1 MKRALL
7 GTTALIG
14 AGLGAAAPA
23 AAESPIQLSVGG
35 FFRTAY
41 MVVLDDDDSGPENTF
56 QEPGDDKAEDGV
68 FSDAEIHFV
77 GRTVLDNGLEV
88 GARVELEGED
98 DDSPDGDGDQIDEAW
113 IWFAGGF
120 GEVRIGS
127 DDEALA
133 NSCILPPGGTANFS
147 AFSPNQWGANSLNEL
162 PFAAVSNSACTG
174 VDDRGDAQKIIYF
187 SPLLYG
193 FQLSASYTPNPDVE
207 RHGDGGGAHIGM
219 PPKGFDDNLASLD
232 DPDSDADSDASVYLT
247 YSYQGRDWGLIWGGG
262 ASWEMGTG
270 DSDRFDHDDQDFYQT
285 GLTVDIGRFSIGGAF
300 EYYHDLDSFNRFDI
314 PRAQDH
320 NAWVAGGGIAYAY
333 QAWTFGAQY
342 SYRQD
347 TLRTESFGFD
357 IKNEQVQQRAVATVN
372 YALGPGINLDGEV
385 GYTWRDRDP
394 GTLEGDIEETD
405 DDYDGLEIGIGTA
418 VSF

>member
-1 MKRALL
+1 MKRALR

-14 AGLGAAAPA
+14 ASLCAAAPA
-23 AAESPIQLSVGG
+23 AAETPIQLSVGG

-41 MVVLDDDDSGPENTF
+41 MVVLDDDDSLPENVAP
-56 QEPGDDKAEDGV
+56 EPGDEKTDDGV

-98 DDSPDGDGDQIDEAW
+98 NSGDNGDQVDEAW

-147 AFSPNQWGANSLNEL
+147 AFSPNQWGANSLSSF
-162 PFAAVSNSACTG
+162 PFGNVSNSACTG
-174 VDDRGDAQKIIYF
+174 VDDLGDAQKIIYF
-187 SPLLYG
+187 SPLFHG

-207 RHGDGGGAHIGM
+207 RHGDGGGPHLGM
-219 PPKGFDDNLASLD
+219 PPKSALGDE
-232 DPDSDADSDASVYLT
+232 PDADADASVYLT
-247 YSYQGRDWGLIWGGG
+247 YSHQGRNWGLTWGGG
-262 ASWEMGTG
+262 ASWEMGTD
-270 DSDRFDHDDQDFYQT
+270 DSQFTDFKDQDFYQT
-285 GLTVDIGRFSIGGAF
+285 GLTVDIGRFSIGGVF
-300 EYYHDLDSFNRFDI
+300 EYYHDLNSFESLTVDFTEDL
-314 PRAQDH
+314 
-320 NAWVAGGGIAYAY
+320 NAWVAGGGLAYNY
-333 QAWTFGAQY
+333 RAWTFGAQY

-347 TLRTESFGFD
+347 TFRRDFGVGD
-357 IKNEQVQQRAVATVN
+357 DLKIEQVQQRAVATVN
-372 YALGPGINLDGEV
+372 YALGPGINLDGQV
-385 GYTWRDRDP
+385 GYTWRDFDP
-394 GTLEGDIEETD
+394 ENEFFAGD
-405 DDYDGLEIGIGTA
+405 DDYDGLEFGIGSA

>member
-41 MVVLDDDDSGPENTF
+41 MVVLDDDDGSPERFNP
-56 QEPGDDKAEDGV
+56 EPGNEKAEDGV

-98 DDSPDGDGDQIDEAW
+98 DSDDQIDEAW

-120 GEVRIGS
+120 GEFRIGS

-147 AFSPNQWGANSLNEL
+147 AFSPNQWGANSLNSF
-162 PFAAVSNSACTG
+162 PFGTFSNSACTG

-187 SPLLYG
+187 SPLFHG
-193 FQLSASYTPNPDVE
+193 FQLSASYTPNPDAE
-207 RHGDGGGAHIGM
+207 RHGDGVGAHIGM
-219 PPKGFDDNLASLD
+219 PPKGFVDAA

-247 YSYQGRDWGLIWGGG
+247 YSYEGNDWGLTWGGG
-262 ASWEMGTG
+262 ASWEMGTD
-270 DSDRFDHDDQDFYQT
+270 DSVFFNFNDQDFYQT
-285 GLTVDIGRFSIGGAF
+285 GLNVYFGRFSVGGVF
-300 EYYHDLDSFNRFDI
+300 EYYHDLDSFNRLDVPI
-314 PRAQDH
+314 SEDH

-333 QAWTFGAQY
+333 RAWTFGAQY

-347 TLRTESFGFD
+347 TQRTESFGFD
-357 IKNEQVQQRAVATVN
+357 TKTEVVQQRAVGTVN

-385 GYTWRDRDP
+385 GYTWRDFDP
-394 GTLEGDIEETD
+394 ETLFVEGD

>member
-14 AGLGAAAPA
+14 ASLGAAAPA

-41 MVVLDDDDSGPENTF
+41 MVVLDDDNSLPNNVA

-98 DDSPDGDGDQIDEAW
+98 DNDDQIDEAW

-120 GEVRIGS
+120 GEFRIGS

-147 AFSPNQWGANSLNEL
+147 AFSPNQWGANSLGSF
-162 PFAAVSNSACTG
+162 PFGTVSNSACTG

-187 SPLLYG
+187 SPLFHG
-193 FQLSASYTPNPDVE
+193 FQLSASYTPNPDTE
-207 RHGDGGGAHIGM
+207 RHGDGGGAHTGM
-219 PPKGFDDNLASLD
+219 PAKIFGTA
-232 DPDSDADSDASVYLT
+232 DPDADSDASVYLT
-247 YSYQGRDWGLIWGGG
+247 YSYQGRNWGLTWGGG
-262 ASWEMGTG
+262 GSWEMGT
-270 DSDRFDHDDQDFYQT
+270 DSTDFTDFKDQDFYQT
-285 GLTVDIGRFSIGGAF
+285 GLNLDIGRFSIGGVF
-300 EYYHDLDSFNRFDI
+300 EYYNDLNSAESIPFDSATHLD
-314 PRAQDH
+314 
-320 NAWVAGGGIAYAY
+320 AWVAGGGMAYNY
-333 QAWTFGAQY
+333 RAWTFGAQY
-342 SYRQD
+342 SYRED
-347 TLRTESFGFD
+347 TFRTLSNFGD
-357 IKNEQVQQRAVATVN
+357 TKVEQVQQRAVATVN

-385 GYTWRDRDP
+385 GYTWRDWDED
-394 GTLEGDIEETD
+394 TLFESD
-405 DDYDGLEIGIGTA
+405 DDYDGLELGIGSA

>member
-14 AGLGAAAPA
+14 ASLGVAAPA

-41 MVVLDDDDSGPENTF
+41 VVVQDDDNSLPNNVA

-68 FSDAEIHFV
+68 FSDAEIHIV

-98 DDSPDGDGDQIDEAW
+98 DTSPDDDGDQIDEAW

-120 GEVRIGS
+120 GEIRIGS

-133 NSCILPPGGTANFS
+133 NSCVLPPGGTANFS
-147 AFSPNQWGANSLNEL
+147 AFSPNQWGANSLGGF
-162 PFAAVSNSACTG
+162 PFGTVSNSACTG
-174 VDDRGDAQKIIYF
+174 VDDRSDAQKIIYF
-187 SPLLYG
+187 SPLFHG

-207 RHGDGGGAHIGM
+207 RHGDGGGAHVGM
-219 PPKGFDDNLASLD
+219 PPKGALGDDA
-232 DPDSDADSDASVYLT
+232 DADSHASVYLT
-247 YSYQGRDWGLIWGGG
+247 YSYQGRNWGLTWGGG
-262 ASWEMGTG
+262 ASWEIGTD
-270 DSDRFDHDDQDFYQT
+270 DSDFLDFKDQDFYQT
-285 GLTVDIGRFSIGGAF
+285 GLTVDIGRFSIGGVF
-300 EYYHDLDSFNRFDI
+300 EYFHDLNSFETLTVDFREDL
-314 PRAQDH
+314 
-320 NAWVAGGGIAYAY
+320 NAWVAGGGIAYSY
-333 QAWTFGAQY
+333 RAWTFGAQY

-347 TLRTESFGFD
+347 TFRQDFGVGD
-357 IKNEQVQQRAVATVN
+357 IKVEQVQQRAVATVN

-385 GYTWRDRDP
+385 GYTWRDQDP
-394 GTLEGDIEETD
+394 DTLFESD
-405 DDYDGLEIGIGTA
+405 DDYDGLEFGIGTA
-418 VSF
+418 LSF

>member
-14 AGLGAAAPA
+14 ASLGATAPA

-41 MVVLDDDDSGPENTF
+41 LVVLDDDNSGPENTL

-98 DDSPDGDGDQIDEAW
+98 DSDDQIDEAW

-133 NSCILPPGGTANFS
+133 NSCVLPPGGTANFS
-147 AFSPNQWGANSLNEL
+147 AFSPNQWGANSLNSL
-162 PFAAVSNSACTG
+162 PFGAVSNSACTG
-174 VDDRGDAQKIIYF
+174 VDDRGDAQKIVYF
-187 SPLLYG
+187 SPLFHG
-193 FQLSASYTPNPDVE
+193 FQLSASYTPNPDAE
-207 RHGDGGGAHIGM
+207 RHGDDVGTHIGM
-219 PPKGFDDNLASLD
+219 PVKTFGTENP
-232 DPDSDADSDASVYLT
+232 DADSDASAYLT
-247 YSYQGRDWGLIWGGG
+247 YSYQGRNWGLTWGGG
-262 ASWEMGTG
+262 ASWEMGT
-270 DSDRFDHDDQDFYQT
+270 DSTDVVDFHDQDFYQT
-285 GLTVDIGRFSIGGAF
+285 GLTIDIGRFSIGGVF
-300 EYYHDLDSFNRFDI
+300 EYYNDLNSFDSIGTDSST
-314 PRAQDH
+314 H
-320 NAWVAGGGIAYAY
+320 LNAWVAGGGMAYNY
-333 QAWTFGAQY
+333 RAWTFGAQY

-347 TLRTESFGFD
+347 TFRQDFVFADD
-357 IKNEQVQQRAVATVN
+357 IKIEQVQQRAVATVN

-385 GYTWRDRDP
+385 GYTWSDRDP
-394 GTLEGDIEETD
+394 ESLFETD
-405 DDYDGLEIGIGTA
+405 DDYDGLELGIGTA
-418 VSF
+418 LSF